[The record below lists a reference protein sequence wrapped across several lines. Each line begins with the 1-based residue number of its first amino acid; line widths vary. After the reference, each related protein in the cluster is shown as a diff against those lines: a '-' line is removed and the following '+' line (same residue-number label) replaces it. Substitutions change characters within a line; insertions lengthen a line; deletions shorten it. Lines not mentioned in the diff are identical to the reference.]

1 VKPKFVIKD
10 FEGPLDL
17 LLHLLKEAKMDIYEI
32 NIVEITDQYMQF
44 IYEMEELNIDVASE
58 YLVMASELLN
68 LKSRHLLNQ
77 DDEEENA
84 EGIVSVEDLQNKI
97 IEYEKYKN
105 ITTDF
110 KELEEKR
117 SEVYTKMPSILTNYF
132 EPEMQ
137 INTELSVNDLINAFS
152 LFLDRQKLSKP
163 LNTKIVKSG
172 YNVEERCRS
181 IKSILKEKKK
191 INFVELFDI
200 ITKEYI
206 VVTFLSILELAKN
219 AEIVLNQ
226 DKNFGTIMIEMK

>member
-1 VKPKFVIKD
+1 MKPKFVIKD

-97 IEYEKYKN
+97 IEYEKYKS

>member
-1 VKPKFVIKD
+1 MKPKFVIKD

-117 SEVYTKMPSILTNYF
+117 SEVYTKIPSILTNYF

-137 INTELSVNDLINAFS
+137 INTELSVNDLIDAFS

-172 YNVEERCRS
+172 YNVEERCKS
-181 IKSILKEKKK
+181 IKSILKERKK

>member
-1 VKPKFVIKD
+1 MKPKFVIKD

-77 DDEEENA
+77 DDEEENE
-84 EGIVSVEDLQNKI
+84 EGIASVEDLQNKI

-137 INTELSVNDLINAFS
+137 INTELSVNDLIDAFS

-172 YNVEERCRS
+172 YNVEERCKS
-181 IKSILKEKKK
+181 IKSILKERKK

>member
-1 VKPKFVIKD
+1 
-10 FEGPLDL
+10 
-17 LLHLLKEAKMDIYEI
+17 MDIYEI

>member
-1 VKPKFVIKD
+1 MKPKFVIKD

-137 INTELSVNDLINAFS
+137 INTELSVNDLIDAFS

-172 YNVEERCRS
+172 YNVEERCKS
-181 IKSILKEKKK
+181 IKSILKERKK

>member
-1 VKPKFVIKD
+1 MKPKFVIKD